1 MMLVEETAPPQEA
14 LPVAGL
20 RGQLRL
26 GTGFDLAE
34 DAAEEAALAGFLR
47 AAIATVEARTGKVL
61 LRRPFRMRIEGW
73 RDASAQPLPL
83 APVQS
88 VDAMQIEDGR
98 GGVTE
103 IEPARWRL
111 VADPQRPLLVPVG
124 GLLPYVPRNGFVTI
138 RFTAGFAEDWAG
150 VPADLAQAVLML
162 AARHYE
168 DRGGDSA
175 RQALPFGVAALLER
189 WRAVR
194 LLAGRGRGRG

>member
-14 LPVAGL
+14 LPVAG
-20 RGQLRL
+20 R
-26 GTGFDLAE
+26 
-34 DAAEEAALAGFLR
+34 
-47 AAIATVEARTGKVL
+47 
-61 LRRPFRMRIEGW
+61 

>member
-34 DAAEEAALAGFLR
+34 DAAEDAALAGFLR

-61 LRRPFRMRIEGW
+61 LRRSFRMRIEDW

-88 VDAMQIEDGR
+88 VDSMEIEDGR
-98 GGVTE
+98 GGVTQ
-103 IEPARWRL
+103 IAPDRWRL
-111 VADPQRPLLVPVG
+111 IEDPQRPLLVPVG
-124 GLLPYVPRNGFVTI
+124 ASLPYVPRNGFATVH
-138 RFTAGFAEDWAG
+138 FTAGFAEDWAG

-168 DRGGDSA
+168 DRGDGDA
-175 RQALPFGVAALLER
+175 RQALPFGVSALLER